1 MTAFS
6 PLGAED
12 RKALEQLRVLVAVA
26 EQRQVTR
33 PAEAVNLAHSAV
45 S

>member
-6 PLGAED
+6 PLRAED
-12 RKALEQLRVLVAVA
+12 RKTLEQLRVFAAVA

-33 PAEAVNLAHSAV
+33 PAEAVNLALSAV